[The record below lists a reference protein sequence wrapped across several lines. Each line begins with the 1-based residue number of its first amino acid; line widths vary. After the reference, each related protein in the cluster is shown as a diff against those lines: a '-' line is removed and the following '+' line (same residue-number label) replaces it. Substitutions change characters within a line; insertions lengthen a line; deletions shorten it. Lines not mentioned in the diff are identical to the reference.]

1 MSRTLMSLW
10 GILWPAARL
19 YNLFESIF
27 KAQAGRC
34 REGYYARDYLRLLSN
49 PLVKNLKLIQ
59 DEPAITRMLI
69 HKIEEAVL
77 GIEEGPTGGS
87 LFINPR
93 EIEDSGELYLSA
105 LRLAKGADFIIKED
119 ELKAVSRQL
128 HQLMFEGWEGFPAS
142 RILSAS

>member
-1 MSRTLMSLW
+1 MIVLPRPESLIPLLSEISAYVPDFNVSM
-10 GILWPAARL
+10 GYPLASGAV

-77 GIEEGPTGGS
+77 GIEEGP
-87 LFINPR
+87 
-93 EIEDSGELYLSA
+93 
-105 LRLAKGADFIIKED
+105 
-119 ELKAVSRQL
+119 
-128 HQLMFEGWEGFPAS
+128 
-142 RILSAS
+142 